1 MNKKR
6 ILLFT
11 LIYTAILLLIIF
23 NPFTKAEKAEG
34 LLLDIIKESAAE
46 DTPFVEE
53 SLIYGTS
60 YKDEEDPEAIQH
72 ILLTEEEIR
81 ELLNILSSTEVKEM
95 EVLKIADFVELWDG
109 NEAET
114 YSVDLTNRGY
124 TMPYDVELK
133 FVMRP
138 YDEGKLLIRERAN
151 GGHYLT
157 EDFRVFDKLKEFYA
171 VPRENE

>member
-60 YKDEEDPEAIQH
+60 YKDEEDPEDIQH

-133 FVMRP
+133 FDMRP
-138 YDEGKLLIRERAN
+138 YDEGKLLIWERAN
-151 GGHYLT
+151 GHYLT